1 MPHVPLWPP
10 PRDVTRHVGHTAQQ
24 LICLPRVLPNLT
36 SAAAYCI
43 GCFLAASLR
52 MQSDPANKDFD
63 GLSPERAYADYVLA
77 NMVLFLAAWNYI
89 G

>member
-1 MPHVPLWPP
+1 MCKLGCGPIISCIHDTYTYIP
-10 PRDVTRHVGHTAQQ
+10 A
-24 LICLPRVLPNLT
+24 VLVLLFV
-36 SAAAYCI
+36 AC
-43 GCFLAASLR
+43 LR
-52 MQSDPANKDFD
+52 MQSDPSNKDFE

>member
-1 MPHVPLWPP
+1 
-10 PRDVTRHVGHTAQQ
+10 
-24 LICLPRVLPNLT
+24 
-36 SAAAYCI
+36 
-43 GCFLAASLR
+43 
-52 MQSDPANKDFD
+52 MQSDPANKDFE

>member
-1 MPHVPLWPP
+1 MYTGSAPKCSW
-10 PRDVTRHVGHTAQQ
+10 T
-24 LICLPRVLPNLT
+24 RVLPFLT
-36 SAAAYCI
+36 SSSAYCI
-43 GCFLAASLR
+43 AVFAAASLR

>member
-1 MPHVPLWPP
+1 MGHVY
-10 PRDVTRHVGHTAQQ
+10 
-24 LICLPRVLPNLT
+24 VL
-36 SAAAYCI
+36 A
-43 GCFLAASLR
+43 AASLR

>member
-1 MPHVPLWPP
+1 MQYN
-10 PRDVTRHVGHTAQQ
+10 T
-24 LICLPRVLPNLT
+24 ICHPYFQPTMHQTLLLQ
-36 SAAAYCI
+36 
-43 GCFLAASLR
+43 FLVRAIAASLR
-52 MQSDPANKDFD
+52 MQSDPANKDFE